1 MYYYP
6 HHIGDFIADTARLTD
21 SQCMAY
27 LRLIWHYYDTEKPL
41 ENDPESLA
49 FKIGANASDVNLILK
64 HYFILDGDVWKKTRC
79 DNVIAEYHGKADKAR
94 KSAEARWKNATAKR
108 TDSERNANASQ
119 GNANASKSDA
129 NQEPITTK
137 HKPSKPKDAGNVTV
151 AVLLADGCS
160 ETHANELLSLRKKK
174 RSPLTALAWN
184 GIKSEIKKA
193 GMSLDEGI
201 GTMAA
206 RGWQSFEAAWV
217 APSKAQLST
226 VVPTQA
232 RTCIHCKEPAHME
245 ISGRW
250 YCRNHDQ
257 YSTSEAA

>member
-1 MYYYP
+1 MVVFTNMLA
-6 HHIGDFIADTARLTD
+6 HADAEGWVDIHPR
-21 SQCMAY
+21 A
-27 LRLIWHYYDTEKPL
+27 
-41 ENDPESLA
+41 
-49 FKIGANASDVNLILK
+49 
-64 HYFILDGDVWKKTRC
+64 
-79 DNVIAEYHGKADKAR
+79 IAEETGLTIEQVNSAVHELESPDPDSRSPEEEGRRIIRLDEHRAWGWRVVNHGKYRSIRSEEDRREQNRLAQERWRNKNKPSVSISKQDKP
-94 KSAEARWKNATAKR
+94 KQKQEAEVK
-108 TDSERNANASQ
+108 E
-119 GNANASKSDA
+119 
-129 NQEPITTK
+129 
-137 HKPSKPKDAGNVTV
+137 SKPKDAGNVTV

-184 GIKSEIKKA
+184 GIKGEIKKA

-217 APSKAQLST
+217 AQGKAQLST